1 MGLQLMEHHKLIRPE
16 HLNQFGYL
24 FGGYMLMWVDEVSW
38 ITASLEHPGCRFVTI
53 AMDRVEF
60 HSSVQEGTV
69 LRFLVTQE
77 KQGVTSISY
86 LVTVSRGSLETGDL
100 EEVFST
106 VVTFVRVD
114 ESGQKL
120 ALT

>member
-1 MGLQLMEHHKLIRPE
+1 MQHHKLIRPE

-38 ITASLEHPGCRFVTI
+38 ITASQEHPGCRLVTI
-53 AMDRVEF
+53 AMDKVEF
-60 HSSVQEGTV
+60 HSSVQKGAV
-69 LRFLVTQE
+69 LCFNVT
-77 KQGVTSISY
+77 KSKKGVTSVSY
-86 LVTVSRGSLETGDL
+86 QVDVSRDCLETGVR

-114 ESGQKL
+114 ESGNKTPL
-120 ALT
+120 P

>member
-1 MGLQLMEHHKLIRPE
+1 MGLQVMEHHKLIRPE

-38 ITASLEHPGCRFVTI
+38 ITA
-53 AMDRVEF
+53 
-60 HSSVQEGTV
+60 SVQEGTV